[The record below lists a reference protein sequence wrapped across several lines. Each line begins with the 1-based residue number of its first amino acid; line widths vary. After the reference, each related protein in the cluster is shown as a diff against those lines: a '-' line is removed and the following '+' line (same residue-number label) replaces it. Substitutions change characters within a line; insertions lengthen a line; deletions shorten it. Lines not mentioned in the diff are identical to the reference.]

1 MTITRRTLCVA
12 YGLTGLLALVGTWGN
27 NLAYLHLGFLGANAR
42 FWQDTLVNAA
52 SRSITVDI
60 LFFALA
66 VTTWMLLEA
75 RRLAMRGA
83 WLYVLFSLVIAVSVA
98 FPVFLIHRERV
109 LRRREDTAAA
119 GELRSIDVWGLSPLG
134 IAFTLY
140 TAVTL
145 MT

>member
-12 YGLTGLLALVGTWGN
+12 YAVTGLLALMGTWGN
-27 NLAYLHLGFLGANAR
+27 NLAYLHLGFLGANVR

-60 LFFALA
+60 LFFALT

-109 LRRREDTAAA
+109 LHRREGTVAA
-119 GELRSIDVWGLSPLG
+119 GELRTLDVWGLVLLG
-134 IAFTLY
+134 VAFTLY
-140 TAVTL
+140 GAKTLVT
-145 MT
+145 